1 MSPHQPICRK
11 SRVSTVK
18 HHHLPCPVRSTQTL
32 CRQTSPPHPKTP
44 ARLPGRLW
52 PCFTVVGSGFASVL
66 GGDDWL
72 WKRHAKTHPGLGY
85 RRGGERVTEKTE
97 RGRTY
102 VGACQSGRELWASW
116 LCVEDGWGEKRKT
129 DVKWIGR
136 MRWTN
141 EEAAFWKTPI
151 GAGAA
156 WLTRTFS
163 LPPPPPPPP
172 PPPSHTPC
180 PSSPPS
186 SDSAH
191 SDSVH
196 AASSSACKSDP
207 SSTVSHARLHP
218 R

>member
-1 MSPHQPICRK
+1 M
-11 SRVSTVK
+11 
-18 HHHLPCPVRSTQTL
+18 
-32 CRQTSPPHPKTP
+32 
-44 ARLPGRLW
+44 
-52 PCFTVVGSGFASVL
+52 VGSGVASVL

-97 RGRTY
+97 QGRTY

-163 LPPPPPPPP
+163 LPPP
-172 PPPSHTPC
+172 
-180 PSSPPS
+180 
-186 SDSAH
+186 
-191 SDSVH
+191 
-196 AASSSACKSDP
+196 
-207 SSTVSHARLHP
+207 
-218 R
+218 